1 MNARRVQAVAM
12 ATLALLIPV
21 FMAGSSLIWA
31 FKSIAISFIIVLY
44 VSVLAALFSAFARYR
59 SDQQI
64 PLARWRR
71 IPYITGVILL
81 LVLSMLPLAT
91 WPIAFSGITLHLR
104 VAFFCLFGLNTAAAI
119 LVWFGRGWSR
129 LGLTVVAYWVFF
141 LWAFP
146 LGIRG

>member
-1 MNARRVQAVAM
+1 M
-12 ATLALLIPV
+12 AISALFIPV
-21 FMAGSSLIWA
+21 FMAGNRLIWESKFITA
-31 FKSIAISFIIVLY
+31 SFVVVLY
-44 VSVLAALFSAFARYR
+44 ISVLAALLSTFARYR
-59 SDQQI
+59 NDQRI
-64 PLARWRR
+64 PLDRWRR
-71 IPYITGVILL
+71 TTYITGVILL

-104 VAFFCLFGLNTAAAI
+104 VAFFCLFGLNATAAV